1 MYFNWQC
8 CTALGIILGKEIP
21 DLTKWGLDIAMV
33 VAFVG
38 IVVPILKNKAQ
49 WACAIT
55 AFVAALLTHS
65 WPHQS
70 GLLLSSLFAIGVG
83 VLLSE
88 PEVETVKLDKQD
100 ADDE

>member
-1 MYFNWQC
+1 
-8 CTALGIILGKEIP
+8 
-21 DLTKWGLDIAMV
+21 MV

-55 AFVAALLTHS
+55 AFISALMTHS

-70 GLLLSSLFAIGVG
+70 GLLFSSMVAIAVG
-83 VLLSE
+83 VMLSQNSHVSADAKKV
-88 PEVETVKLDKQD
+88 EVKK
-100 ADDE
+100 